1 MGRFTVI
8 KERAA
13 RTQGD
18 GPENPQWISEM
29 HPKVRDVR
37 LRREAAAASRR
48 TEHERSG
55 RYRKIREKFPRD

>member
-8 KERAA
+8 KKTGLHAYGKSPATR
-13 RTQGD
+13 D
-18 GPENPQWISEM
+18 GVFEV

-55 RYRKIREKFPRD
+55 MYRKKREKFPDR

>member
-8 KERAA
+8 KELGAHAETSPARAL
-13 RTQGD
+13 GFSKVH
-18 GPENPQWISEM
+18 PE
-29 HPKVRDVR
+29 VRDVR

-55 RYRKIREKFPRD
+55 RYRKIREKFPRR

>member
-1 MGRFTVI
+1 V
-8 KERAA
+8 
-13 RTQGD
+13 
-18 GPENPQWISEM
+18 

-55 RYRKIREKFPRD
+55 RYRKKSEKFPDR